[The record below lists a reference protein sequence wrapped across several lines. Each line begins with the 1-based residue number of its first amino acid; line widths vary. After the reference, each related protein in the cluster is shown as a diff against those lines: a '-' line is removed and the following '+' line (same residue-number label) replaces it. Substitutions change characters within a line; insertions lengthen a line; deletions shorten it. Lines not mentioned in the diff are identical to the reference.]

1 VLDVGGEVL
10 TTERQRPVV
19 GLVVEFIDFAAW
31 SAMQRLVEAGL
42 LHFAHEA
49 RVLHR
54 SPALQTE
61 PPGDERTPDRGRAS
75 RAMAEADRAL
85 RMAKTL
91 AAGGFPEEA
100 PPLLARSLRSMVDA
114 LTAARGTGSVGGADT
129 EMRELVESGALP
141 PEALSVLEAASA
153 EGASSADLDPM
164 FAATARVMAAIR
176 RNEPALAAA

>member
-10 TTERQRPVV
+10 AAERQRPVV
-19 GLVVEFIDFAAW
+19 GLTVEFIDFAAW

-49 RVLHR
+49 RILHR
-54 SPALQTE
+54 SPALQPE
-61 PPGDERTPDRGRAS
+61 PPPEEPKPDRGRAS

-100 PPLLARSLRSMVDA
+100 PPLLARSLRSMVEA
-114 LTAARGTGSVGGADT
+114 LSASRGATSVGDSDSQ
-129 EMRELVESGALP
+129 MRGLVESGAMP
-141 PEALSVLEAASA
+141 PEALSVLEAAADGAASA
-153 EGASSADLDPM
+153 GNLDPM

-176 RNEPALAAA
+176 RNEPGLAA

>member
-1 VLDVGGEVL
+1 
-10 TTERQRPVV
+10 
-19 GLVVEFIDFAAW
+19 
-31 SAMQRLVEAGL
+31 MQRLVEAGL

-54 SPALQTE
+54 SPALQPEATA
-61 PPGDERTPDRGRAS
+61 GDEPGPDRAKAS

-100 PPLLARSLRSMVDA
+100 PPLLARSLRSMVEA
-114 LTAARGTGSVGGADT
+114 LTAARGAVSAVGADA
-129 EMRELVESGALP
+129 EMRGLVESGALP
-141 PEALSVLEAASA
+141 PEALSVLEAVGENAA
-153 EGASSADLDPM
+153 GEGANLDPM

-176 RNEPALAAA
+176 RNEPGLAAA